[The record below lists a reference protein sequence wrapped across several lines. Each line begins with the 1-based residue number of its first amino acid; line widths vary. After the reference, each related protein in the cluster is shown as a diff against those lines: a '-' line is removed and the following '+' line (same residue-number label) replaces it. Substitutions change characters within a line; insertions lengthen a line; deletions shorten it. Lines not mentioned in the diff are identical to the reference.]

1 MHFSSSLAVVSQC
14 FPNDGSSTAGGRR
27 WPSLAGRLGCLANW
41 LWGAPGMA
49 WCLGC
54 LLPTTCASLLSPLSH
69 SLATL
74 GGPLLAPAGFYSH
87 GRKVCLSTV
96 EEPSLACHQ
105 KLQAHN
111 KGGPGSS
118 TGHPGQ
124 ILPICFCWMQSPANW
139 RSKNKNNNNNINNI
153 YRMGRRESG
162 YMTSSRVLCRLG
174 CWGGHFSL

>member
-1 MHFSSSLAVVSQC
+1 
-14 FPNDGSSTAGGRR
+14 
-27 WPSLAGRLGCLANW
+27 
-41 LWGAPGMA
+41 MA

-111 KGGPGSS
+111 KGDQGAVQVTQDKYCPFVSAECRAQR
-118 TGHPGQ
+118 TEEVKIKIIII
-124 ILPICFCWMQSPANW
+124 ILITYTEWEEGKVA
-139 RSKNKNNNNNINNI
+139 I
-153 YRMGRRESG
+153 
-162 YMTSSRVLCRLG
+162 
-174 CWGGHFSL
+174 